1 MSIETYVEAYTA
13 AAVKAARAHS
23 VIAMMRWNRLP
34 EKMITQLSAYADRKS
49 RQAKKFALKYGDD
62 VRVLRSWAEDWGSP

>member
-1 MSIETYVEAYTA
+1 MSIETYIEAHTA

-34 EKMITQLSAYADRKS
+34 ERMITQLSAYAGRKS
-49 RQAKKFALKYGDD
+49 RQARKFAVKYGAAIKRAQERLEA
-62 VRVLRSWAEDWGSP
+62 V